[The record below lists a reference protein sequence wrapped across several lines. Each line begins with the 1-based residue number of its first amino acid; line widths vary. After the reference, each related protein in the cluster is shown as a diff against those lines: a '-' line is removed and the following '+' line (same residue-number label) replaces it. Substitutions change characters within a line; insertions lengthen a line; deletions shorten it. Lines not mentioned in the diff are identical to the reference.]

1 MTIDFVTGLPKYHAY
16 DQIFDAILMVI
27 DYLSKKRHYIPC
39 TEENKEMLTEATAK
53 LFMQYIWSKEGFLI
67 SLTSDRGPQ
76 FVAKM

>member
-1 MTIDFVTGLPKYHAY
+1 MDFVTGLPKYHAY